1 MTTLDR
7 FAVLDN
13 PFPPEDELPVGCA
26 ADGTPYYEGDEIVT
40 LNGETY
46 LYDDLDVDTILTTL
60 GIAAHTAIREI

>member
-1 MTTLDR
+1 MTALDR
-7 FAVLDN
+7 LPVLDT
-13 PFPPEDELPVGCA
+13 PFPPKDERPVGCT

-46 LYDDLDVDTILTTL
+46 LYDDLDVDTILTAL